1 MPFNG
6 RFHKLANIK
15 LIKAVCNFSFFSEN
29 IGNIPDFKLVYARCM
44 YKAAMNRI
52 KQISWTLDPNITFYL
67 IVEDIKLLFFD
78 KYIHII

>member
-67 IVEDIKLLFFD
+67 IVEDIKLFFLTN
-78 KYIHII
+78 IFI